1 MLKNISVDINIPEE
15 IERQKILMY
24 AVVIMVIMFFF
35 AGLICLIQW
44 RNGRL
49 DIIDKLADEI
59 RKYKDKEKRARQFV
73 EENDI
78 EIPRSMVFSSSESD
92 I

>member
-1 MLKNISVDINIPEE
+1 
-15 IERQKILMY
+15 MY
-24 AVVIMVIMFFF
+24 AVVIMVVMFFF
-35 AGLICLIQW
+35 AGLICLVQW

-59 RKYKDKEKRARQFV
+59 RRYREKEKRARQFV

-78 EIPRSMVFSSSESD
+78 EVPRSMVFSSHESEV
-92 I
+92 

>member
-1 MLKNISVDINIPEE
+1 
-15 IERQKILMY
+15 MY
-24 AVVIMVIMFFF
+24 AIVIMVIMFFF
-35 AGLICLIQW
+35 AGLICLVQW

-59 RKYKDKEKRARQFV
+59 RRHKDKERRARQFV

-78 EIPRSMVFSSSESD
+78 
-92 I
+92 